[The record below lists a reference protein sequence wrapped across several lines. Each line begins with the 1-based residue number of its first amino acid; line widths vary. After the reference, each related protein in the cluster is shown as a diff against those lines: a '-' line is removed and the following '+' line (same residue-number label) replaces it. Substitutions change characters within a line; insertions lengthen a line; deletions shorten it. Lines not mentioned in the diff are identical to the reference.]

1 MQINWFIISA
11 IIIGVAF
18 LVYFVIKQN
27 KKDRKKIEEELNYSK
42 ESEEAEI
49 NNDLNL

>member
-11 IIIGVAF
+11 IIIAVAL
-18 LVYFVIKQN
+18 LVYFLIKQN